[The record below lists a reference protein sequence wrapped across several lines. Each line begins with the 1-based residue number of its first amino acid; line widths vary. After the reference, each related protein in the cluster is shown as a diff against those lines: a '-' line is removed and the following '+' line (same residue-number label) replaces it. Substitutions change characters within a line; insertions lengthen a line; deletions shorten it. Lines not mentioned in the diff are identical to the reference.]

1 MNDEGLYP
9 AKHQWRDSVQESL
22 HCYAYPASE
31 KGVLFG
37 RKMEKEA
44 EVVDLSWSGT
54 LICWLGCRIAQRSCI
69 LKSENVHW

>member
-1 MNDEGLYP
+1 MTKDCILQNTNGGILFRNP
-9 AKHQWRDSVQESL
+9 SIVMHIL
-22 HCYAYPASE
+22 HRK

-37 RKMEKEA
+37 RKMEKEG
-44 EVVDLSWSGT
+44 EVVDLSWSDT